1 MLLEHLV
8 PRRMDG
14 GKKMIEKKTM
24 TEEDVICRCCD
35 GRGFMPTTQMTLE
48 EFGFEFH

>member
-8 PRRMDG
+8 PKRMDG
-14 GKKMIEKKTM
+14 GNMVEKKTM
-24 TEEDVICRCCD
+24 TEEDSRQ
-35 GRGFMPTTQMTLE
+35 TTLE

>member
-14 GKKMIEKKTM
+14 GKKMIEEEKI
-24 TEEDVICRCCD
+24 TEENSR
-35 GRGFMPTTQMTLE
+35 QSTLE
-48 EFGFEFH
+48 EYGLECH

>member
-14 GKKMIEKKTM
+14 GNMVEKKSM
-24 TEEDVICRCCD
+24 TEEESR
-35 GRGFMPTTQMTLE
+35 QMTLE

>member
-8 PRRMDG
+8 PRRMEG
-14 GKKMIEKKTM
+14 GKKMTEKKTM
-24 TEEDVICRCCD
+24 TEEDSRQ
-35 GRGFMPTTQMTLE
+35 TTLE

>member
-1 MLLEHLV
+1 MEHLV

-14 GKKMIEKKTM
+14 GNMIEKKTM
-24 TEEDVICRCCD
+24 TEEESRQ
-35 GRGFMPTTQMTLE
+35 TTLE

>member
-8 PRRMDG
+8 PRHMVG
-14 GKKMIEKKTM
+14 GNMIEERRTM
-24 TEEDVICRCCD
+24 TEEDVICRGCD

>member
-1 MLLEHLV
+1 MLLERPD

-14 GKKMIEKKTM
+14 GKKMKKTM
-24 TEEDVICRCCD
+24 TEEDSRQ
-35 GRGFMPTTQMTLE
+35 TTLE